1 MKMTKHSI
9 SESPSSYARIRV
21 KRAGLKCDA
30 DIKNFK
36 VIGNE
41 MEKYMVSSTLRQA
54 ESMQLIN
61 KVLKSD
67 GQFKLVRKTEKDLI
81 EHIKRKNET
90 FTAIAQ
96 ENDKLEELSEW

>member
-1 MKMTKHSI
+1 MTKYSI
-9 SESPSSYARIRV
+9 SESPSSYARVRV

-36 VIGNE
+36 VVGNE
-41 MEKYMVSSTLRQA
+41 MEKYMVSSTLRQT

-67 GQFKLVRKTEKDLI
+67 GQLKLVRNTEKDLI
-81 EHIKRKNET
+81 EHIQRKHEM

-96 ENDKLEELSEW
+96 ENEKLEKISEL